1 MKLDFRHG
9 AGRQRVAHGNQANVL
24 VAAVEGGHVQA
35 VLADLQVPAAVND
48 LRGHA
53 AAEAGGARSK
63 PPLPGGSCPSPL
75 AARRFFIRK
84 FSADLRPVRVNE
96 IFFFFSP
103 LT

>member
-1 MKLDFRHG
+1 M
-9 AGRQRVAHGNQANVL
+9 AHGDQANVL

-63 PPLPGGSCPSPL
+63 PALPGGSCPSPR
-75 AARRFFIRK
+75 AARGFFRK
-84 FSADLRPVRVNE
+84 FSTDLRPVRVNE
-96 IFFFFSP
+96 IFYYFLFFFH
-103 LT
+103 